1 MSSPP
6 PAGYTI
12 GRDTAEGSTNGAM
25 ADLTVIMCVVAGEVW
40 DGADRAGAIGELGA
54 RFETPD
60 PAQPA
65 NRMPTAAAAQARFK
79 IRMPGC

>member
-1 MSSPP
+1 
-6 PAGYTI
+6 
-12 GRDTAEGSTNGAM
+12 
-25 ADLTVIMCVVAGEVW
+25 VCVVAGEVW